1 MSRFA
6 GTHLAVRVA
15 AAAAGVAAIML
26 ASACGAGQIAE
37 TAKIQSAV
45 PGASG
50 VVPVPP
56 DPADKNAD
64 PGQILAQ
71 NVTVQYKGPAGY
83 KQGESAPL
91 DIRII
96 NNSPVNVRLIGA
108 TSPLGTVTP
117 GGAAAPQAAPAAT
130 GSPSATPSGAPSA
143 NPSGSAAPN
152 PQPTAAPAA
161 IAILIPANQI
171 VELVPGAPA
180 YLQIT
185 NLTKGLKPGDNTS
198 LSLSFENLSEPTAT
212 INDLALAGIPI
223 GPPDTA
229 ASREAVD
236 VNEGGE

>member
-6 GTHLAVRVA
+6 GTHLAVRVSA
-15 AAAAGVAAIML
+15 AAVGVAAIML
-26 ASACGAGQIAE
+26 ASGCGAGQIAE

-50 VVPVPP
+50 LVLVPP
-56 DPADKNAD
+56 DPADENAD

-117 GGAAAPQAAPAAT
+117 GGAAAPAAT
-130 GSPSATPSGAPSA
+130 GSPAATPSGAPSA

-185 NLTKGLKPGDNTS
+185 NLTEDLKPGDNTS

>member
-1 MSRFA
+1 VSRFA
-6 GTHLAVRVA
+6 GTHLAVRVSA
-15 AAAAGVAAIML
+15 AAVGVAAIML
-26 ASACGAGQIAE
+26 ASGCGAGQIAE

-50 VVPVPP
+50 LVLVPP
-56 DPADKNAD
+56 DPADENAD

-83 KQGESAPL
+83 KRGESAPL

-117 GGAAAPQAAPAAT
+117 GGAGAPQAAPAAT
-130 GSPSATPSGAPSA
+130 GSPSATPSGEPSA

-152 PQPTAAPAA
+152 PQPTVAPAA
-161 IAILIPANQI
+161 IAIVIPANQI

-180 YLQIT
+180 YLQIS
-185 NLTKGLKPGDNTS
+185 NLTQDLKPGDNTS
-198 LSLSFENLSEPTAT
+198 LSLSFENLSEPGAT

-229 ASREAVD
+229 PSREAVD

>member
-15 AAAAGVAAIML
+15 ATAVGVAAIML
-26 ASACGAGQIAE
+26 ASGCGVGQIAE

-50 VVPVPP
+50 LVPVPH
-56 DPADKNAD
+56 DTADGKAD

-96 NNSPVNVRLIGA
+96 NNSPVDVRLIGA

-130 GSPSATPSGAPSA
+130 GSPSATPSGEPSA
-143 NPSGSAAPN
+143 NPSGSATPN

-161 IAILIPANQI
+161 IAIRIPANQI
-171 VELVPGAPA
+171 VELVPGGPA

-185 NLTKGLKPGDNTS
+185 NLTKDLKPGDSTS
-198 LSLSFENLSEPTAT
+198 LLLSFENLSEPSAA
-212 INDLALAGIPI
+212 INDLALAGVPI

-229 ASREAVD
+229 ASREAAD

>member
-185 NLTKGLKPGDNTS
+185 NLTEALKPGDNTS
-198 LSLSFENLSEPTAT
+198 LSLSFENLSEPGAT

>member
-1 MSRFA
+1 VSRFA

-15 AAAAGVAAIML
+15 AAAVGAAAIML
-26 ASACGAGQIAE
+26 ASGCGAGQIAE

-50 VVPVPP
+50 LVLVPP

-71 NVTVQYKGPAGY
+71 NVTVQYQGPAGY

-117 GGAAAPQAAPAAT
+117 GGGAAPQAAPAAT
-130 GSPSATPSGAPSA
+130 GSPSATPSGEPSA

-161 IAILIPANQI
+161 IAIVIPANQI

-180 YLQIT
+180 YLQIS
-185 NLTKGLKPGDNTS
+185 NLTQDLKPGDNTN
-198 LSLSFENLSEPTAT
+198 LSLSFENLSEPSAT
-212 INDLALAGIPI
+212 INDLALTGIPI